1 MSYANWLYNET
12 ILLNTA
18 QVPRRERGM
27 DATQGPPGPEDA
39 GVLDYGRAGPTV
51 VRMLLGARLR
61 RLRQAAGITRDGAGS
76 AIRSSGSKIS
86 RLELGRTGFK
96 TRDVSDLLTLYGVAD
111 DAERSILLGL
121 ASQANASG
129 WWHSYANV
137 LPPWF
142 EPYLGLE
149 QAASVIRAY
158 EVQFI
163 PGLLQT
169 PDYARTVARLTDGT
183 SEADA
188 EQRVSLRMH
197 RQQSLLDRY
206 RPPHLWMVIDE
217 AALRRPIGGRTVMQ
231 EQVDH
236 LIRMSRRPNVT
247 IQVMPFSAGGHAAAG
262 GQVTLL
268 RFPEGLLPDVV
279 YAEQLDSAIYLN
291 KPADTLRY
299 WNVLNSVATEAL
311 QPERSIEALR
321 RLLDII

>member
-1 MSYANWLYNET
+1 
-12 ILLNTA
+12 
-18 QVPRRERGM
+18 M
-27 DATQGPPGPEDA
+27 DATQGPPGPDDA
-39 GVLDYGRAGPTV
+39 GVLDYRQAGPTV

-111 DAERSILLGL
+111 DAERATLLGL
-121 ASQANASG
+121 ASQANTAG
-129 WWHSYANV
+129 WWHAYANV

-149 QAASVIRAY
+149 QAASVIRSY

-169 PDYARTVARLTDGT
+169 PDYARAVARLTDGI
-183 SEADA
+183 SEAEA

-197 RQQSLLDRY
+197 RQQMLSLDR
-206 RPPHLWMVIDE
+206 PPRLWMVIDE

-236 LIRMSRRPNVT
+236 LISMSRRPNIT

-262 GQVTLL
+262 GQLTLL
-268 RFPEGLLPDVV
+268 RFTEGLLPDVV

-291 KPADTLRY
+291 KPADTVRY

-311 QPERSIEALR
+311 QPEQSIETLR